1 MIHTVCCAGG
11 AGIGLVNGLY
21 ASIVTRFTRHV
32 RVVEP
37 LIIMSSAYFAFLVAE
52 LFHWSGIISIIAF
65 GITVKRYGFQN
76 LSKKSYTTVKYAIKT
91 MASVSDC
98 IIFIFLGLELI
109 QESHH
114 WHPEFIIATILLCL
128 VFRLE
133 LPTNIREDLF
143 GLFGFDRYHT
153 DIVMVQSSK

>member
-1 MIHTVCCAGG
+1 MHLRLVTLEATFGG
-11 AGIGLVNGLY
+11 NQPPEQLATIRGIN
-21 ASIVTRFTRHV
+21 TRR
-32 RVVEP
+32 
-37 LIIMSSAYFAFLVAE
+37 
-52 LFHWSGIISIIAF
+52 
-65 GITVKRYGFQN
+65 
-76 LSKKSYTTVKYAIKT
+76 
-91 MASVSDC
+91 SDC

-133 LPTNIREDLF
+133 LPTNIREDLTVQS
-143 GLFGFDRYHT
+143 LFGFDRYHT